1 MWKGASISFHMFFLY
16 KNKVVNM
23 CITFRARQEELSRM
37 CQLSLH
43 VVHLILVTNITLRSE
58 VCSCMYNKLLYNF
71 D

>member
-1 MWKGASISFHMFFLY
+1 
-16 KNKVVNM
+16 
-23 CITFRARQEELSRM
+23 M

-43 VVHLILVTNITLRSE
+43 VVHLVLVTNITLRSE